1 MIHASIGPCR
11 SIAGSTCSRT
21 LASTRSSDHG
31 ASPTKC
37 SSDWCCAATR
47 DGAGLSNAAMSE
59 LLKCMGY
66 APEYATV
73 HGFRSTFKDWAA
85 DETDYPNE
93 MSEIAM
99 SHAVPDKVEAA
110 YRRSN
115 MLRRRSAMME
125 DWAAY

>member
-1 MIHASIGPCR
+1 MPAEGDFVFP
-11 SIAGSTCSRT
+11 G
-21 LASTRSSDHG
+21 G
-31 ASPTKC
+31 KE
-37 SSDWCCAATR
+37 
-47 DGAGLSNAAMSE
+47 GAGLSNAAMSE
-59 LLKCMGY
+59 LLKGMGY

-115 MLRRRSAMME
+115 MRERRRRMMA
-125 DWAAY
+125 DWAAYCASSRQTRGRAL